1 MHRETRI
8 VPYPATLMYRVV
20 AEVEHYPEFLPWVA
34 GLRVKSR
41 TPGQVI
47 AEMLVG
53 YKGFREKYTSRVN
66 LDPAQLRIDVAQL
79 EGPFRILENHWHFV
93 PVADGC
99 EVRFAI
105 DFAFKNRI
113 LGAVAGA
120 AFEKVLLKMTQAF
133 EARAKTLYERG
144 ETA

>member
-8 VPYPATLMYRVV
+8 VPYPADLMYRVV

-41 TPGQVI
+41 SEDMVM

-53 YKGFREKYTSRVN
+53 YGSFREKYTSRVT
-66 LDPAQLRIDVAQL
+66 LDPQNRRIDVVQT
-79 EGPFRILENHWHFV
+79 EGPFRKLENHWRFT
-93 PVADGC
+93 PADGGC
-99 EVRFAI
+99 EVDFAI
-105 DFAFKNRI
+105 DFAFRNRI

-120 AFEKVLLKMTQAF
+120 TFEKVLLKMTEAF
-133 EARAKTLYERG
+133 EARAKTLQQREDA
-144 ETA
+144 T

>member
-20 AEVEHYPEFLPWVA
+20 AEVEHYPAFRPWVA

-53 YKGFREKYTSRVN
+53 YKGFREKYTSRVD
-66 LDPAQLRIDVAQL
+66 LDPAQLRIDVAQI

-133 EARAKTLYERG
+133 EARAKELYEQG

>member
-8 VPYPATLMYRVV
+8 VPYPADLMYRVV

-41 TPGQVI
+41 SAQVVM

-53 YKGFREKYTSRVN
+53 YGSFREKYTSRVT
-66 LDPAQLRIDVAQL
+66 LDPDHRRIDVVQT
-79 EGPFRILENHWHFV
+79 EGPFRKLENHWRFT
-93 PVADGC
+93 PADNGC
-99 EVRFAI
+99 EVDFAI
-105 DFAFKNRI
+105 DFAFRNRI

-120 AFEKVLLKMTQAF
+120 AFEKVLLKMTEAF
-133 EARAKTLYERG
+133 EARAKTLQQEG
-144 ETA
+144 DAT

>member
-8 VPYPATLMYRVV
+8 VPYPADLMYRVV

-41 TPGQVI
+41 SAQVVM

-53 YKGFREKYTSRVN
+53 YGSFREKYTSRVT
-66 LDPAQLRIDVAQL
+66 LDPDHRRIDVVQT
-79 EGPFRILENHWHFV
+79 EGPFHKLENHWRFT
-93 PVADGC
+93 PDGSGC
-99 EVRFAI
+99 EVDFAI
-105 DFAFKNRI
+105 DFAFRNRI

-120 AFEKVLLKMTQAF
+120 AFEKVLLKMTEAF
-133 EARAKTLYERG
+133 EARAKTLQQEG
-144 ETA
+144 NAA

>member
-8 VPYPATLMYRVV
+8 VPYPVALMYRVV
-20 AEVEHYPEFLPWVA
+20 AEVEHYPQFLPWVA

-41 TPGQVI
+41 TAEVVI

-53 YKGFREKYTSRVN
+53 YGGFREKYTSRVT
-66 LDPAQLRIDVAQL
+66 LDALQHRIDVVQTD
-79 EGPFRILENHWHFV
+79 GPFRKLENHWVFT
-93 PVADGC
+93 PVEGGC
-99 EVRFAI
+99 EVDFAI

-120 AFEKVLLKMTQAF
+120 AFEKVLMTMTQAF
-133 EARAKTLYERG
+133 EARAKTLQQRG
-144 ETA
+144 DAT

>member
-20 AEVEHYPEFLPWVA
+20 AEVEHYPEFLPWCA

-41 TPGQVI
+41 TADAVI

-53 YKGFREKYTSRVN
+53 YKGFREKYTSRVS
-66 LDPAQLRIDVAQL
+66 LDPAQLRIDVVQT
-79 EGPFRILENHWHFV
+79 EGPFRTLENRWHFV
-93 PVADGC
+93 PAPDGC
-99 EVRFAI
+99 EVDFAI

-133 EARAKTLYERG
+133 EARAKTLFEQG
-144 ETA
+144 VTQ

>member
-8 VPYPATLMYRVV
+8 VPYPADLMYRVV

-41 TPGQVI
+41 SEQVVM

-53 YKGFREKYTSRVN
+53 YGSFREKYTSRVT
-66 LDPAQLRIDVAQL
+66 LDPQHRRIDVVQT
-79 EGPFRILENHWHFV
+79 EGPFRKLENHWRFT
-93 PVADGC
+93 PAGGGC
-99 EVRFAI
+99 EVDFAI
-105 DFAFKNRI
+105 DFAFRNRI

-120 AFEKVLLKMTQAF
+120 AFEKVLLKMTEAF
-133 EARAKTLYERG
+133 EARAKTLQQEG
-144 ETA
+144 DAA